1 MTDDRD
7 RRAAE
12 EWWTHG
18 LDLRDTTEACV
29 ESLAALLTAAR
40 AEGAAEAIEAAAR
53 VADTQAKHNLGMA
66 LDNPPDKEWCLDR
79 ALTAQVIRDAIR
91 ALAPAGLVAVSVD
104 VDALVA
110 DLFTNGLGEE
120 AERLVLVDA
129 RNRDLGGWCRTAVT
143 DRIRAAVARKEG

>member
-40 AEGAAEAIEAAAR
+40 AEGAAEAIEAAA
-53 VADTQAKHNLGMA
+53 QAVLA
-66 LDNPPDKEWCLDR
+66 
-79 ALTAQVIRDAIR
+79 AQASKRSSGATNASV
-91 ALAPAGLVAVSVD
+91 LPVS
-104 VDALVA
+104 LII
-110 DLFTNGLGEE
+110 
-120 AERLVLVDA
+120 
-129 RNRDLGGWCRTAVT
+129 
-143 DRIRAAVARKEG
+143 DRIRAAVARKGE

>member
-1 MTDDRD
+1 MSDDRD

-91 ALAPAGLVAVSVD
+91 ALAPAGLVAMSVD
-104 VDALVA
+104 SLKAALDIIDASISECGNLSDGLTPDEA
-110 DLFTNGLGEE
+110 DAIRPL
-120 AERLVLVDA
+120 
-129 RNRDLGGWCRTAVT
+129 
-143 DRIRAAVARKEG
+143 RAAVARKEG

>member
-40 AEGAAEAIEAAAR
+40 AEGAATLKAAAMGVVEAGDIVDDCYPEERKLRAALDALR
-53 VADTQAKHNLGMA
+53 VAL
-66 LDNPPDKEWCLDR
+66 
-79 ALTAQVIRDAIR
+79 
-91 ALAPAGLVAVSVD
+91 
-104 VDALVA
+104 
-110 DLFTNGLGEE
+110 EE
-120 AERLVLVDA
+120 SP
-129 RNRDLGGWCRTAVT
+129 
-143 DRIRAAVARKEG
+143 